1 MTDVSA
7 MYRERADTLTD
18 ERGPRDA
25 PTVVFSHGTMMD
37 RTMFDPQLDA
47 LDDGR
52 YRLLAYDSRSRTDN
66 WEGPYGLDALVAD
79 CRTLLDARGIDACVL
94 VGMSVGGFMALRFA
108 LAHPERLDGLVLVDA
123 PAGPTTD
130 AERENY
136 RALIDELEAL
146 DRPTAEIARKVAERV
161 VGESTRDE
169 RPALIE
175 RWVRRW
181 QTYRARAVAAEYGAW
196 YDRDGVLDRL
206 DEIEIPA
213 LVVHGEEDVF
223 EIERA
228 RETADRLPDSRLAAV
243 PEAGHLSNLERPDRV
258 TGALESFLADVYR

>member
-18 ERGPRDA
+18 ERGPEGA
-25 PTVVFSHGTMMD
+25 PPVVFSHGTLMD
-37 RTMFDPQLDA
+37 RTMFAPQLDA
-47 LDDGR
+47 LDDGS

-66 WEGPYGLDALVAD
+66 WEGPYGLDALVED
-79 CRTLLDARGIDACVL
+79 CRTLLDARGIDSCVL
-94 VGMSVGGFMALRFA
+94 VGMSVGGFTALRFA

-130 AERENY
+130 GERESY
-136 RALIDELEAL
+136 RALIDELESL
-146 DRPTAEIARKVAERV
+146 DRPTPELARRVAERV
-161 VGESTRDE
+161 TSDRTRAE
-169 RPALIE
+169 RPELLE
-175 RWVRRW
+175 RWARRW
-181 QTYRARAVAAEYGAW
+181 ETYRAGAVAAEYGAW

-206 DEIEIPA
+206 DEIETPA

-228 RETADRLPDSRLAAV
+228 RETAERLPNGRLAAI
-243 PEAGHLSNLERPDRV
+243 PGAGHLSNLERPDRV
-258 TGALESFLADVYR
+258 TEALREFLAGVY